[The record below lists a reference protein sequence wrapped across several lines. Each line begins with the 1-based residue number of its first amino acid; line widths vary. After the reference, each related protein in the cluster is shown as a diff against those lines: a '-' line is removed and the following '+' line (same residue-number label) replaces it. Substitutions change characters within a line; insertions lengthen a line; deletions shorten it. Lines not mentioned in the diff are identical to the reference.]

1 MLHDP
6 PNVTFALLHFFL
18 VSWREVNTEEQRRQT
33 QTKSEHVIRRLR
45 GRGSRMETSTYGAR
59 TDHVRLW
66 RSPSESGNRE
76 LSSGKKRTS
85 RMLKDRRVSTTPSQG
100 SDTHQKM

>member
-18 VSWREVNTEEQRRQT
+18 FSWREVNTEEQRRQT

-45 GRGSRMETSTYGAR
+45 GRGSNGDKHLWAR
-59 TDHVRLW
+59 TDYVRLW

-76 LSSGKKRTS
+76 LSLGEKRTS

-100 SDTHQKM
+100 SDIHQKM